1 MNPGTASNVAARVFL
16 LIPYHGI
23 KSCCTNTDRSTIPWK
38 GQKTAEI
45 SSLLLKPTPN
55 LEPLVNQFNNATP
68 ENNTETENNFSS
80 KYYDFDEMHN
90 VAIPNKNKFLS
101 LFHKNTCSLNKNF
114 DDLQH
119 FLSCTKNNFDIIGV
133 TETRITNQV
142 SLLNNMNLSK
152 YSYEFTPTETTAG
165 GTLLYNANHLSHKC
179 RNDLNIYKKNELES
193 TFIEI
198 VDLKDSNIIVRVI
211 CRHPSMD
218 LTDFNSSY
226 LNYYKIL
233 QKKKDLSSC
242 PTFSC

>member
-1 MNPGTASNVAARVFL
+1 
-16 LIPYHGI
+16 
-23 KSCCTNTDRSTIPWK
+23 
-38 GQKTAEI
+38 
-45 SSLLLKPTPN
+45 
-55 LEPLVNQFNNATP
+55 
-68 ENNTETENNFSS
+68 
-80 KYYDFDEMHN
+80 
-90 VAIPNKNKFLS
+90 
-101 LFHKNTCSLNKNF
+101 
-114 DDLQH
+114 
-119 FLSCTKNNFDIIGV
+119 
-133 TETRITNQV
+133 
-142 SLLNNMNLSK
+142 MNLSK

-165 GTLLYNANHLSHKC
+165 GTLLYNANHLSYKC